1 MVEKARHI
9 KLSCTIKS
17 QIAKI
22 LNTVQMSK
30 LIEMM
35 VNEMVFTTRGLI
47 KPLALGL
54 GRSNSGVKLG
64 LLSGVF

>member
-1 MVEKARHI
+1 
-9 KLSCTIKS
+9 
-17 QIAKI
+17 
-22 LNTVQMSK
+22 MSK
-30 LIEMM
+30 LIETM
-35 VNEMVFTTRGLI
+35 VKEIVFTTRGLI